1 MFRLHILVVVTLLA
15 ALCSRANGVWA
26 EPPQRVALVIGN
38 SSYSAV
44 PRLLNPQNDARDIA
58 ATLRRIGFAVTEG
71 SDLDFRGMRLAVR
84 DFSEEARKAEV
95 VLIYYAGHGIEID
108 NTNYL
113 IPVNAELRHDRDVE
127 FEAIRLD
134 AVLNAVEGSDALK
147 IVLVDACRN
156 NPFAAQMSRK
166 GATRSIGRGL
176 ARIEPSGVLVG
187 YAAKGGTYAMD
198 GEGRNS
204 PYARALLKHL
214 KEPGLELGK
223 LFRKVRDTVFE
234 MTEGRQEPFIY
245 GSLPGRDIFLV
256 DPLPEPEQ
264 VAAVRPEGV
273 TAPTYDNA
281 QIIEDFAVA
290 SERNSIA
297 SWKDF
302 LGEYADRTDHRLY
315 TLAFKRLERLELDR
329 DIRQG
334 FRFGEIWLTSALS
347 GDGRTVVLSQEDRML
362 VQEALNMMGYDTGGV
377 DGQFG
382 PKTTRAIAEIRN
394 STFMATGKAID
405 ANLLRVL
412 PNVHAVRKLQGDLA
426 RKYSRDEIT
435 PDLEPRLRKALLA
448 TLGRE
453 LKFGYF
459 QGHLYLAVNAPLTLT
474 AVNLLAADAGGHF
487 VTIQSQ
493 QENDFLVSLFSTDRR
508 FLREDHE
515 GNISGPNIGLHQP
528 DRSNEPAGGWGWV
541 TGEPLTFRAWSRGNP
556 DNYKGRQH
564 VANFWRPKRYK
575 GTNMPAK
582 FWGDSTNGHGSS
594 FIIEIE

>member
-1 MFRLHILVVVTLLA
+1 MIARRLLSVFVAGFALFLTA
-15 ALCSRANGVWA
+15 ALALAGDA
-26 EPPQRVALVIGN
+26 GKRVALVIGN
-38 SSYSAV
+38 SDYSAV

-58 ATLRRIGFAVTEG
+58 ATLRRIGFDVTEG
-71 SDLDFRGMRLAVR
+71 ANLDFRGMRLAIR
-84 DFSEEARKAEV
+84 DFAEAAQEADV
-95 VLIYYAGHGIEID
+95 VLVYYAGHGIEID

-113 IPVNAELRHDRDVE
+113 IPVNAELKRDRDVE

-134 AVLNAVEGSDALK
+134 AVLNAIEGSDALK

-156 NPFAAQMSRK
+156 NPFTVQMTRK

-187 YAAKGGTYAMD
+187 YAAKGGTYALD

-204 PYARALLKHL
+204 PYAAALLQHL
-214 KEPGLELGK
+214 DEPGLELGK

-234 MTEGRQEPFIY
+234 LTGGQQEPFIY

-256 DPLPEPEQ
+256 EPVAEPEQ
-264 VAAVRPEGV
+264 VAAVASV
-273 TAPTYDNA
+273 APAISSTR
-281 QIIEDFAVA
+281 IIEDFASA
-290 SERNSIA
+290 SERNSIRA
-297 SWKDF
+297 WKDF
-302 LGEYADRTDHRLY
+302 LTAHEDRTDHRLY
-315 TLAFKRLERLELDR
+315 ALASKRLEGLELDR

-334 FRFGEIWLTSALS
+334 FRFGDIWLTSAVS
-347 GDGRTVVLSQEDRML
+347 EDGRTVVLSRENRML

-394 STFMATGKAID
+394 KTFLATGKAID

-459 QGHLYLAVNAPLTLT
+459 QGHLYLAVLSPLTMS
-474 AVNLLAADAGGHF
+474 AVNALAEKAGGHY

-493 QENDFLVSLFSTDRR
+493 QENDFLVSLFSADER

-515 GNISGPNIGLHQP
+515 GYVSGPNIGLHQP
-528 DRSNEPAGGWGWV
+528 VRNSEPAGGWVWV

-556 DNYKGRQH
+556 DNYRNRQH
-564 VANFWRPKRYK
+564 VAQFWRHKRYK
-575 GTNMPAK
+575 GTNTPVK
-582 FWGDSTNGHGSS
+582 FWDDSTNGYGSS